1 MAFKNIEKVNEIK
14 YEGYQF
20 VDKNGTTYKAKFKN
34 MYGVTAITDGDSDNP
49 IMIYTADLP
58 RLIRVLQAVYDKSN

>member
-1 MAFKNIEKVNEIK
+1 MAFKNIEQVNEIK

-20 VDKNGTTYKAKFKN
+20 VNKDGTTYKAEFKN
-34 MYGVTAITDGDSDNP
+34 MYGATAITNGNPDNP
-49 IMIYTADLP
+49 MMIYTADLP